1 MMPLKDALNIL
12 KYISGYG
19 RDQDANTNKNI
30 KISTVQTKG
39 HVIRSEK
46 LIQKELSKERMC

>member
-1 MMPLKDALNIL
+1 MLLKEALNIL
-12 KYISGYG
+12 KYILGYG

-30 KISTVQTKG
+30 KMTIVQTKG

>member
-1 MMPLKDALNIL
+1 MPLKDALNIL